1 MTKMIKDSSLAN
13 RLNAV
18 KAGKEIPKAS
28 EDKVLPGISM
38 MDSSQEELYEVPE
51 IPSMRT
57 LLVSSLLNFAEIAI
71 MSLFYGFG
79 LMTLLSKDWN
89 ILGIFGVGLLA
100 NQIFSLIS
108 SLKLFNR

>member
-1 MTKMIKDSSLAN
+1 MVKNNALGD

-18 KAGKEIPKAS
+18 KAGKEIPKPVI
-28 EDKVLPGISM
+28 EDKNPLPGIPVLNQEQQYEEPDFPSIRSM
-38 MDSSQEELYEVPE
+38 FLA
-51 IPSMRT
+51 
-57 LLVSSLLNFAEIAI
+57 SLISFGEIAV

-100 NQIFSLIS
+100 NQVFSLIS
-108 SLKLFNR
+108 SLKLFK

>member
-1 MTKMIKDSSLAN
+1 MIKDNALGD

-18 KAGKEIPKAS
+18 KGGKQIPKTELEKS
-28 EDKVLPGISM
+28 ILPGNPQT
-38 MDSSQEELYEVPE
+38 QEHFYEIPE

-57 LLVSSLLNFAEIAI
+57 VFLSSLLSLGEITI

-79 LMTLLSKDWN
+79 IMTLLSKDWN
-89 ILGIFGVGLLA
+89 ILGILGVGLLA

>member
-1 MTKMIKDSSLAN
+1 MIKDRALSD

-18 KAGKEIPKAS
+18 KAGKEIPKPVV
-28 EDKVLPGISM
+28 DNQQPLPGM
-38 MDSSQEELYEVPE
+38 PVMEPEQEYEVPE
-51 IPSMRT
+51 LPSMKHM
-57 LLVSSLLNFAEIAI
+57 LLSSLVSFAEIAI

-100 NQIFSLIS
+100 NQVFSLIA
-108 SLKLFNR
+108 SLKLFK

>member
-1 MTKMIKDSSLAN
+1 MIKDKELAN

-18 KAGKEIPKAS
+18 KAGKEIPKP
-28 EDKVLPGISM
+28 EDKNLTGIPVM
-38 MDSSQEELYEVPE
+38 GANPEEQLYEVPE
-51 IPSMRT
+51 SPSMKSM
-57 LLVSSLLNFAEIAI
+57 LLSSLISFGEIAI

-100 NQIFSLIS
+100 NQVFSLIS
-108 SLKLFNR
+108 NLKLFK

>member
-28 EDKVLPGISM
+28 EDKILPGISM
-38 MDSSQEELYEVPE
+38 MEPKEDFYEIPE
-51 IPSMRT
+51 IPSMRH
-57 LLVSSLLNFAEIAI
+57 LLLSSLVNFAEIAI

-89 ILGIFGVGLLA
+89 IFGILGVGLLA
-100 NQIFSLIS
+100 NQVFSLIS